1 MKLTPKQQLFCDEY
15 LIDLN
20 ATQAA
25 IRAGYSERSAKEI
38 GATNLTKHNVK
49 NYIEERLKAKEP
61 SLIASQD
68 ELLAFITSAIRGEEY
83 EMKDRLKAADMLS
96 KIHGLYSETRNMN
109 HSGNVGIQIIDNI
122 PKSRGEPDGTGSA

>member
-25 IRAGYSERSAKEI
+25 IRAGYSEKTARQTGQE
-38 GATNLTKHNVK
+38 NLSKPDIK
-49 NYIEERLKAKEP
+49 KYIEERLKAKEP

>member
-25 IRAGYSERSAKEI
+25 IRAGYSEKTAKQI
-38 GATNLTKHNVK
+38 GQENLSKPDLK
-49 NYIEERLKAKEP
+49 KYIEDRLKAKEP

>member
-1 MKLTPKQQLFCDEY
+1 MNERQKRFCDEY
-15 LIDLN
+15 LVDLN

-25 IRAGYSERSAKEI
+25 IRAGYSEKTAAVI
-38 GATNLTKHNVK
+38 GAENLIKPNIK
-49 NYIEERLKAKEP
+49 KYIEERLKAKEP

-109 HSGNVGIQIIDNI
+109 HSGNIGIQIIDNI

>member
-1 MKLTPKQQLFCDEY
+1 MNERQKMFCDEY

-20 ATQAA
+20 AKQAA
-25 IRAGYSERSAKEI
+25 IRAGYSERTAYSI
-38 GATNLTKHNVK
+38 GQENLNKPELK
-49 NYIEERLKAKEP
+49 AYIEKRLQSKEKT
-61 SLIASQD
+61 LIASQD

>member
-25 IRAGYSERSAKEI
+25 IRAGYSEKTAKQI
-38 GATNLTKHNVK
+38 GQENLSKPDLK
-49 NYIEERLKAKEP
+49 KYIEERLKAKEP

-122 PKSRGEPDGTGSA
+122 PKSRGEPDGAGSA